1 VGHHFVNRYQQEVA
15 EMDRRHA
22 RLIRSLSFI
31 GAAGL
36 VALALWSAGLPPA
49 DWWEAARARWSDKDS
64 DEPLGGAPDAATRPT
79 VTASPS
85 AALKQDGAGTQ
96 SSTSPRPL
104 HLVGTTPGRNKQ
116 EGTARI
122 GTNRDSPQTYVAG
135 ALLSNGSR
143 IAEIHRDHVVLERDD
158 KRVELYLDG
167 LVAKAR
173 PADDMIMV
181 GGPPRDVPT
190 PPLTREVLTDYL
202 RPSPVLDDDGVHGFQ
217 VYPGRKAGVFAQ
229 LGLQPGDVIT
239 SINDAP
245 VVDTASALDALREI
259 TRGTSVVVNVERKGK
274 AERLVLDSAL
284 ITTDLER
291 EQNSA
296 AATPMHDLAGV

>member
-1 VGHHFVNRYQQEVA
+1 MNRYQQEVA

-49 DWWEAARARWSDKDS
+49 NWWTAKDFV
-64 DEPLGGAPDAATRPT
+64 EPVASAPAVAATPPAG
-79 VTASPS
+79 TAAPS
-85 AALKQDGAGTQ
+85 AALTQDGAGTQ

-104 HLVGTTPGRNKQ
+104 YLVGTTPGRNKQ

-122 GTNRDSPQTYVAG
+122 GTNRNNPQTYVAG

-143 IAEIHRDHVVLERDD
+143 IAEIHRDHVLLERQG

-167 LVAKAR
+167 LAAKAR
-173 PADDMIMV
+173 PSDDMIMA
-181 GGPPRDVPT
+181 GGPPPAVPT

-202 RPSPVLDDDGVHGFQ
+202 RPSPVVDDDGVHGYQ

-245 VVDTASALDALREI
+245 IVDTASAIEALREI
-259 TRGTSVVVNVERKGK
+259 TNGTSIVVSVERKGK
-274 AERLVLDSAL
+274 AERLVLDGAL

-291 EQNSA
+291 DKSST
-296 AATPMHDLAGV
+296 AATPAPDLAGV